1 MIKVM
6 HVISTFGA
14 AGAERMLCG
23 LVSKMDSTQFNNEIV
38 SLTDVLDLAESVEAI
53 GVRVRTL
60 HMKTTVPNA
69 LLVLR
74 LAQWMRQSKPD
85 VIHTWMY
92 HSNLVG
98 TVAACLAGRS
108 PIVWAIHHG
117 VLDPRV
123 DKRRTFLVNRAC
135 ALLSRKFP
143 ARIVCCSE
151 ASLRIHKNLGYDTE
165 KLEVIPNGFD
175 LQQVK
180 PDAMARS
187 SVRQELRIPPETLLI
202 GMAARFHAVK
212 DHFNFIQAAARLH
225 RRFPDVHFVLFGDGV
240 TPDNRE
246 LMLSIASTGV
256 HTRFYLLGQRRD
268 VARLFSAMD
277 IVTSSSSSEA
287 FPMAVGEAMACETP
301 CVVTDVGDSARIVDT
316 TGRVVPP
323 KNPDALAEAWGE
335 LIEAGPEVRRHFG
348 LAARRRVQL
357 HFALP
362 VIVERYQSLYER
374 SVSRTAIPVPCAS
387 RS

>member
-1 MIKVM
+1 MINVM
-6 HVISTFGA
+6 HVISSFGS
-14 AGAERMLCG
+14 AGAEMMLRA
-23 LVSKMDSTQFNNEIV
+23 LVSRMDTTQFNNEIV
-38 SLTDVLDLAESVEAI
+38 SLTDALDLAESVEAI

-60 HMKTTVPNA
+60 HMKKTVPNA

-74 LAQWMRQSKPD
+74 LAQWMRRSKPD

-123 DKRRTFLVNRAC
+123 DKRRTVLVNRAC

-143 ARIVCCSE
+143 TRIVCCSQ
-151 ASLRIHKNLGYDTE
+151 ASLRTHQNLGYATE

-180 PDAMARS
+180 PDPTARP
-187 SVRQELRIPPETLLI
+187 SVREELRISSETLLI

-212 DHFNFIQAAARLH
+212 DHLNFIQAAARLH
-225 RRFPDVHFVLFGDGV
+225 PRFPGVHFVLFGDGV
-240 TPDNRE
+240 TPDNRG
-246 LMLSIASTGV
+246 LMLSIASAGV
-256 HTRFYLLGQRRD
+256 QSRFHLLGERRD

-301 CVVTDVGDSARIVDT
+301 CVVTDVGDSAHIVDT
-316 TGRVVPP
+316 TGKVVPP
-323 KNPDALAEAWGE
+323 KNPDALAKAWGQ
-335 LIEAGPEVRRHFG
+335 LIDAGPEVRRDFG

-374 SVSRTAIPVPCAS
+374 SVCGTTTPVPYAS
-387 RS
+387 LS